1 MLRAQPLATR
11 YSGVMNDAPVLS
23 SRLAVLVL
31 LAVAWVAPA
40 HAADPSLYDFVRTH
54 VDPVTGTLT
63 PEALTL
69 PDEPA
74 TRRYSRIR
82 WVPGALEGL
91 GTRHMKWDGSEKAS
105 RTARLLELVAGGN
118 DAAEPALY
126 DLLRTDDVVTF
137 YNDAL
142 DLAAARVRNP
152 EPELH
157 DMARRLATESPDRGA
172 VKFGIAMLGSFGD
185 EHDLQIVQ
193 TLALHDEFGLY
204 AAEAI
209 AEIAPDRQRALYEM
223 ARKLDG
229 WGRIEAVSRMV
240 ATTDPTLRRWLLTEG
255 FRNSVTPQYLA
266 YQCATIADLAG
277 ALRDLPPKAKP
288 DLPLLIGAAD
298 LIQSLVKP
306 GPAAGFN
313 RYEDAPQVA
322 AVFLQNIQKRREAVT
337 FYLAALAL
345 RDYVAT
351 LTTSPEQSASPK
363 TDDALRSGI
372 VRDAQSVDTDVARWT
387 PDQERDVAA
396 LATRVVDDPSW
407 HRHIVAAILDDRSD
421 LDQAEAAAQKLG
433 VKTFDLHLR
442 RLSQHS
448 ANPRRWDLAFAAAEP
463 QDVNR
468 LVGAAKGTSGPA
480 LEAVLHGVARYPGI
494 GMDIV
499 ETSLTDS
506 DEHVRRA
513 AVETLVRWG
522 GLYLRN
528 VSVRLALNN
537 AARHESDE
545 ALKARM
551 FALLNL
557 GTLP

>member
-1 MLRAQPLATR
+1 
-11 YSGVMNDAPVLS
+11 MNDAPVLS
-23 SRLAVLVL
+23 SRLAVLAL
-31 LAVAWVAPA
+31 LVVAWVAPV
-40 HAADPSLYDFVRTH
+40 HAEPAIYDFIRSH
-54 VDPVTGTLT
+54 VDPVTGSLT

-74 TRRYSRIR
+74 ARRYSRIR

-105 RTARLLELVAGGN
+105 RAARLLELVASGN
-118 DAAEPALY
+118 DAAQPALY
-126 DLLRTDDVVTF
+126 DLLRADDIVTF

-157 DMARRLATESPDRGA
+157 EMARRFATESADRGA

-209 AEIAPDRQRALYEM
+209 GELAPDRQHALYDM
-223 ARKLDG
+223 ARKLNG
-229 WGRIEAVSRMV
+229 WGRIEAISRMV
-240 ATTDPTLRRWLLTEG
+240 ATNDPTLRRWLLTEG

-277 ALRDLPPKAKP
+277 ALRDLSPQAKP

-313 RYEDAPQVA
+313 KYEEAPQVA
-322 AVFLQNIQKRREAVT
+322 TAFLQNIQKRREDVT

-345 RDYVAT
+345 RDYVAA
-351 LTTSPEQSASPK
+351 LTSSPEQSAPGATIIPLTS
-363 TDDALRSGI
+363 DDALRARL
-372 VRDAQSVDTDVARWT
+372 VRDDDGASTDVPQWT
-387 PDQERDVAA
+387 PTQQRDVAA
-396 LATRVVDDPSW
+396 LATRVINDSSW
-407 HRHIVAAILDDRSD
+407 HRHIVAAVLADTTD
-421 LDQAEAAAQKLG
+421 LDQAEAAAQKLDI
-433 VKTFDLHLR
+433 KTFDLHLR

-448 ANPRRWDLAFAAAEP
+448 ANPHRWELAFAAAEP
-463 QDVNR
+463 DDVKR
-468 LVGAAKGTSGPA
+468 LVGVAKGTSGAA
-480 LEAVLHGVARYPGI
+480 LEAVLHGVARYPGA
-494 GMDIV
+494 GMDMV
-499 ETSLTDS
+499 ETSLTNS
-506 DEHVRRA
+506 DDRVRRA

-522 GLYLRN
+522 GPYLRN
-528 VSVRLALNN
+528 VSVRVALND
-537 AARHESDE
+537 AARRESDE
-545 ALKARM
+545 ALKARIV
-551 FALLNL
+551 ALLNL